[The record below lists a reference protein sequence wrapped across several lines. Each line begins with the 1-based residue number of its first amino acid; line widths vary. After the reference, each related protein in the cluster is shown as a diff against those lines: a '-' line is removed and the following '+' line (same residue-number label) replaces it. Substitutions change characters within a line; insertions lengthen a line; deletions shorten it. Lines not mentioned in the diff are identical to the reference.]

1 MSAAVVIPIYKEN
14 LNEFEKI
21 SLQQVQKILGRYE
34 IIFFAPEG
42 KNFSYTQ
49 NYKVV
54 HFPQQ
59 FFQGV
64 SGYNTLMLSPSF
76 YEKFLD
82 YDFILIYQLDA
93 FVFSDKLEYFCSLG
107 YDYIGAAWPYIWK
120 PVPTNVIDD
129 KKIILRVGNGGFSL
143 RNTKSC
149 YNILFNNSDI
159 LGKLKDLPE
168 DVIFSY
174 FGFFKQFDFNVA
186 PINISYKFSTEYF
199 IERIIKKNHG
209 ELPFGCHAWHDFS
222 GNSYIR
228 IFNQFGYNL
237 QPFANYLHIKD
248 LIWLKNSLINLAF
261 KRLSRRLNH
270 GQSILRYL
278 PKQNFASVRVI
289 RNAYSN
295 FILARLLLEN
305 AQLSDKIYFYDES
318 DTDILIHDIKPEK
331 NPHLII
337 TGVNGDNF
345 ITDNLKQK
353 NISYGNRVLSFW
365 KEYFSSC
372 EKLFHKLGK

>member
-1 MSAAVVIPIYKEN
+1 MIVLLAAVVIPIYKEN

-64 SGYNTLMLSPSF
+64 SGYNTLMLSPHF

-82 YDFILIYQLDA
+82 YDYILIYQLDA

-107 YDYIGAAWPYIWK
+107 YDYIGAAWEYLHALK
-120 PVPTNVIDD
+120 SGVKNF
-129 KKIILRVGNGGFSL
+129 RVGNGGFSL
-143 RNTKSC
+143 RKVESC
-149 YNILFNNSDI
+149 YEL
-159 LGKLKDLPE
+159 LLKFKDHSEHWQGNE
-168 DVIFSY
+168 DV
-174 FGFFKQFDFNVA
+174 FFAYCGYLKECNFNVA
-186 PINISYKFSTEYF
+186 PLECANKFSAEFF
-199 IERIIKKNHG
+199 IERVIRNNHG
-209 ELPFGCHAWHDFS
+209 ELPFGCHGWYRYSRDF
-222 GNSYIR
+222 YIK
-228 IFNQFGYNL
+228 IFNQLGYDL
-237 QPFANYLHIKD
+237 KHLANYLHIND
-248 LIWLKNSLINLAF
+248 LVGLKNSLISLASW
-261 KRLSRRLNH
+261 RLNRRLNH

-289 RNAYSN
+289 RSDYAN

-305 AQLSDKIYFYDES
+305 NDLSDKIYFYDES

-331 NPHLII
+331 NPHFII
-337 TGVNGDNF
+337 TGGGAIDNF
-345 ITDNLKQK
+345 IIDTLKQK
-353 NISYGNRVLSFW
+353 NISYGNRFLSFW
-365 KEYFSSC
+365 QEYFSSC
-372 EKLFHKLGK
+372 EKLFHNLGK